1 MRKAGGKVPVFGMEE
16 QKKNPIER
24 WFFMRSLDE
33 ISKTNPEKPLLLKV
47 DGKEYYRC
55 PIHTHFIKP
64 GENLSDLMR
73 QYVQPYIE
81 ENDVVYISEKI
92 VSLCQKDIIPKE
104 TLKISKLAK
113 FLSKFASTNDSAGIG
128 VHNVYKMQVAIM
140 LCGAPKVMY
149 AALAAGV
156 GRIFGKR
163 GVFYEITGPQVAGL
177 DGFYSTYFP
186 DYKNFGI
193 LSPKN
198 PDKAVAKVEEE
209 TGIHCCVADINDFG
223 GEVLAISPKA
233 PFDNPLLQKLLKD
246 NPAGNGK
253 EMTPFVLMRE
263 KKDDQ

>member
-1 MRKAGGKVPVFGMEE
+1 
-16 QKKNPIER
+16 
-24 WFFMRSLDE
+24 MRSIDE
-33 ISKTNPEKPLLLKV
+33 ISKTNPEKPLTKEV
-47 DGKEYYRC
+47 NGKEYYRC
-55 PIHTHFIKP
+55 PIYTHQIKV

-73 QYVQPYIE
+73 QYVQPYCQE
-81 ENDVVYISEKI
+81 GDVVYISEKI

-104 TLKISKLAK
+104 NVKISGLAK
-113 FLSKFASTNDSAGIG
+113 FLSRFASTNDGAGIG

-140 LCGAPKVMY
+140 LCGKPKVMY

-156 GRIFGKR
+156 GRLRGKR

-177 DGFYSTYFP
+177 DGFYSTYFE

-223 GEVLAISPKA
+223 GEVLAISPKS
-233 PFDNPLLQKLLKD
+233 PMDKPLLQALLKD
-246 NPAGNGK
+246 NPAGNGH

-263 KKDDQ
+263 KKAE

>member
-1 MRKAGGKVPVFGMEE
+1 
-16 QKKNPIER
+16 
-24 WFFMRSLDE
+24 MRSIDE
-33 ISKTNPEKPLLLKV
+33 ISITNPEKPLLLTVNEK
-47 DGKEYYRC
+47 KYYRC

-64 GENLSDLMR
+64 GENLVELMR
-73 QYVQPYIE
+73 QYVSPYFCE
-81 ENDVVYISEKI
+81 GDVVYISEKI

-104 TLKISKLAK
+104 SLKISKLAK
-113 FLSKFASTNDSAGIG
+113 FLSRFASTNDSAGIG

-186 DYKNFGI
+186 EYKQFGI
-193 LSPKN
+193 MTPKN

-223 GEVLAISPKA
+223 GYVLAISPHS
-233 PFDNPLLQKLLKD
+233 PFEKPLLQKLLKD

-253 EMTPFVLMRE
+253 EMTPFVLLRE
-263 KKDDQ
+263 KKDDPQNA